1 MRPEWDKYCDKI
13 KGMNSVTSVY
23 VKFAL
28 LIDHI
33 YCSGGCSPL
42 TSVVGKSGIFSPHYN
57 SPIIIIININNKY
70 Y

>member
-28 LIDHI
+28 LIDHN

-42 TSVVGKSGIFSPHYN
+42 TSVVGKSGIFSLE
-57 SPIIIIININNKY
+57 IIINININNNNY
-70 Y
+70 